1 MKKTHN
7 GIKYKFFWSGIFSNW
22 YPSEFIIDGITF
34 NSGEQ
39 WMMYQKAKTFNDAII
54 MDKIL
59 NETNPKIQK
68 QLGRYVNNFDPNIWD
83 DVRYN
88 LVKIGLREK
97 FLQNEDMLKY
107 LLEHEGYQM
116 VEASPYDRIW
126 GIGFLDKDAIANI
139 NDWGE
144 NLLGKILTEL
154 SIELR

>member
-1 MKKTHN
+1 MRKTHN

-22 YPSEFIIDGITF
+22 HPSEFIIDGITF

-39 WMMYQKAKTFNDAII
+39 WMMYQKAKIFNDAIS

-68 QLGRYVNNFDPNIWD
+68 QLGRNVENFDPNIWD
-83 DVRYN
+83 DVRYD

-107 LLEHEGYQM
+107 LLEYEGYQI

>member
-1 MKKTHN
+1 MRKTHN

-22 YPSEFIIDGITF
+22 HPSEFIIDGITF

-39 WMMYQKAKTFNDAII
+39 WMMVQKAKTFNDVISI
-54 MDKIL
+54 DKIL
-59 NETNPKIQK
+59 SETNPKIQK
-68 QLGRYVNNFDPNIWD
+68 QLGRYVKNFDADIWD
-83 DVRYN
+83 EVKYG

-107 LLEHEGYQM
+107 LLEYDGYQM

-126 GIGFLDKDAIANI
+126 GIGFLDKDAIGNI